1 MVEMD
6 PEGVL
11 VELGEEDTIAKGAHA
26 SDTNAYERV
35 CVSERN
41 WTVGPTSPCGEPSL
55 KQYYPLGPT

>member
-1 MVEMD
+1 MAEMD

-35 CVSERN
+35 CVGERN
-41 WTVGPTSPCGEPSL
+41 WTVGPTSP
-55 KQYYPLGPT
+55 